1 MNPAVVSSGAPAI
14 RPLALAC
21 ALAMPLLSAFAPVSA
36 AAQDLASTVVITGA
50 RFPSDAALQP
60 IGATVI
66 TQDAIR
72 RAGVNDV
79 NAAIRKIGGVYGRQ
93 SLDSSPDFTLDLR
106 GFGTNSAQN
115 MVILVDGVRLSE
127 NEQTNASLAAIPI
140 DTVERIE
147 ITRGGG
153 SVLYGDGATG
163 GVIQIITR
171 AGTKQGAQQG
181 MHGSVF
187 AEGGEFH
194 QHDVRVAL
202 TQVSGDI
209 TADVAVARQGS
220 QNYRD
225 NAAYDERNFSVG
237 LQTRFNG
244 GRVGMR
250 VESAQQE
257 TRFPGPLTQAQFE
270 QHPTMASTLQD
281 FGSLD
286 TNLATA
292 FAEYRLGP
300 VELAAELA
308 HRERSVRAAY
318 VSGAYPSTNAYD
330 GRQDQFSP
338 RARWLGSV
346 GGMLNEAVAGID
358 LARWKRKTDSS
369 YSNADASQTSRAVY
383 LRDELRFDAAHEGRL
398 ALGARHETFDKDF
411 TDELAFATPDHA
423 KQSQNAWEAQASYKP
438 LPLLG
443 VYAKAGQ
450 SYRVPNVDDNA
461 FRFPVNALL
470 KVQTSHDLELGAT
483 LSNGSGDNKL
493 TARLFRH
500 KLDNEIFYDPTA
512 GAFGAN
518 TNLDPTRRQGV
529 EIDAETR
536 IAADWHASAHLQ
548 HVNAAFTEGPNA
560 GRELVLVPKNVV
572 TARLAWLPA
581 GGQSADVGVQWVDR
595 QRNGNDFD
603 NSCAARMPSYVTF
616 DARYAVKV
624 DGWEIA
630 ATGLNLADR
639 QYYSN
644 AYGCGTGIYP
654 SNGRQLKVSARYDF

>member
-1 MNPAVVSSGAPAI
+1 MNSAVVSGPAI

-21 ALAMPLLSAFAPVSA
+21 ALAMSLLGAAA
-36 AAQDLASTVVITGA
+36 AAQDVPSTVVITGA

-66 TQDAIR
+66 TQDEIR

-115 MVILVDGVRLSE
+115 MVILVDGVRLNE
-127 NEQTNASLAAIPI
+127 NEQTGPSLAAIPI

-163 GVIQIITR
+163 GVIQIVTR
-171 AGTKQGAQQG
+171 RGASQG

-202 TQVSGDI
+202 TQVTGDI

-225 NAAYDERNFSVG
+225 NAAYDQRNFSVG
-237 LQTRFNG
+237 LQTRFTG

-257 TRFPGPLTQAQFE
+257 SRFPGSLTQQQFE
-270 QHPTMASTLQD
+270 QHPTMASTPLD

-286 TNLATA
+286 TNLTTA

-300 VELAAELA
+300 VDLAAELA
-308 HRERSVRAAY
+308 HRERNVRAAY
-318 VSGAYPSTNAYD
+318 LSSASPSTNAYD

-338 RARWLGSV
+338 RARWLSNV
-346 GGMLNEAVAGID
+346 GGMLNEVVAGID
-358 LARWKRKTDSS
+358 LARWKRKTTSP
-369 YSNADASQTSRAVY
+369 YSDADASQTSRAVY

-411 TDELAFATPDHA
+411 TDALAFANPDHS

-461 FRFPVNALL
+461 YRFPANQVL
-470 KVQTSHDLELGAT
+470 KVQTSHDLEFGAT
-483 LSNGSGDNKL
+483 LSNGAGDSKL

-500 KLDNEIFYDPTA
+500 KLDNEIYYDPTA

-518 TNLDPTRRQGV
+518 TNLDPTRRQGIEV
-529 EIDAETR
+529 DADTR
-536 IAADWHASAHLQ
+536 VAADWHASAHVQ
-548 HVNAAFTEGPNA
+548 HVNAEFTEGPNT
-560 GRELVLVPKNVV
+560 GRELTLVPKNVV
-572 TARLAWLPA
+572 TARLAWLPTN
-581 GGQSADVGVQWVDR
+581 GQSADVGVQWVDR
-595 QRNGNDFD
+595 QRNGNDFG
-603 NSCAARMPSYVTF
+603 NTCAARMPSYVTF

-624 DGWEIA
+624 DGWEFA

-639 QYYSN
+639 QYYSY

>member
-1 MNPAVVSSGAPAI
+1 MSLLGGAV
-14 RPLALAC
+14 
-21 ALAMPLLSAFAPVSA
+21 
-36 AAQDLASTVVITGA
+36 AAQDIPSTVVVTGA
-50 RFPSDAALQP
+50 RFPSDATLQP

-66 TQDAIR
+66 TQDEIR

-127 NEQTNASLAAIPI
+127 NEQTAPSLAAIPI

-163 GVIQIITR
+163 GVIQIFTHR
-171 AGTKQGAQQG
+171 GARQGT
-181 MHGSVF
+181 HGSVF

-220 QNYRD
+220 QNDRK
-225 NAAYDERNFSVG
+225 NGAYDLRNFSVG
-237 LQTRFNG
+237 LQTRIANG
-244 GRVGMR
+244 RIGMR

-257 TRFPGPLTQAQFE
+257 SRFPGSLTLEQFE
-270 QHPTMASTLQD
+270 QDPTTAGTPRD

-292 FAEYRLGP
+292 FAEYRLGQ
-300 VELAAELA
+300 VDLAAELS
-308 HRERSVRAAY
+308 HRERTVRAAY
-318 VSGAYPSTNAYD
+318 LSSAYPSTNAYD

-338 RARWLGSV
+338 RARWLGSIN
-346 GGMLNEAVAGID
+346 GMVNEVVAGVD
-358 LARWKRKTDSS
+358 LARWKRKTNSP

-411 TDELAFATPDHA
+411 TDALAFATPDHG

-438 LPLLG
+438 LAPLG
-443 VYAKAGQ
+443 VYAKVGQ

-461 FRFPVNALL
+461 YRFPTNEML

-483 LSNGSGDNKL
+483 LGNAAGDGKL

-512 GAFGAN
+512 NGFGAN
-518 TNLDPTRRQGV
+518 TNLDPTRREGL

-536 IAADWHASAHLQ
+536 IAADWQASAHLQ

-581 GGQSADVGVQWVDR
+581 NGQSADVGVQWVDR

-616 DARYAVKV
+616 DARYAVKT
-624 DGWEIA
+624 DGWEFA
-630 ATGLNLADR
+630 VTGLNLADR
-639 QYYSN
+639 QYYSY
-644 AYGCGTGIYP
+644 AYGCRSAIYP